1 MQHVSPTKLF
11 LIYFTLPPNCA
22 RIKEYHDTFILITK
36 STEEISMKHLKN
48 KALAAALA
56 CVILSVSACAAP
68 AAETKDT
75 PESVIVTDTT
85 EDTSVDDSSESSESS
100 LDNEALPSYE
110 KGSWTGSVYT
120 NKTLGLTFTLPEGWM
135 IADEDNIEKTVGGN
149 EAVGGNEQKDDK
161 KADKKNES
169 PYDFMIV
176 NAETNDNLLLL
187 AEDVSTAMGGSG
199 MTETDYLTT
208 IKTNLIS
215 GQQTTYTPG
224 EITTA
229 EIAGQTYSKMEV
241 AVLYNGYISLTQT
254 YYCRKVGDHMLSFI
268 ASTKTDASQNTPA
281 EGTENTADTQMPPA
295 NTCRYILES
304 MTPAL

>member
-1 MQHVSPTKLF
+1 
-11 LIYFTLPPNCA
+11 
-22 RIKEYHDTFILITK
+22 
-36 STEEISMKHLKN
+36 
-48 KALAAALA
+48 
-56 CVILSVSACAAP
+56 
-68 AAETKDT
+68 
-75 PESVIVTDTT
+75 
-85 EDTSVDDSSESSESS
+85 
-100 LDNEALPSYE
+100 
-110 KGSWTGSVYT
+110 
-120 NKTLGLTFTLPEGWM
+120 M

-241 AVLYNGYISLTQT
+241 AV
-254 YYCRKVGDHMLSFI
+254 FI
-268 ASTKTDASQNTPA
+268 
-281 EGTENTADTQMPPA
+281 
-295 NTCRYILES
+295 
-304 MTPAL
+304 

>member
-1 MQHVSPTKLF
+1 
-11 LIYFTLPPNCA
+11 
-22 RIKEYHDTFILITK
+22 
-36 STEEISMKHLKN
+36 
-48 KALAAALA
+48 
-56 CVILSVSACAAP
+56 
-68 AAETKDT
+68 
-75 PESVIVTDTT
+75 
-85 EDTSVDDSSESSESS
+85 
-100 LDNEALPSYE
+100 
-110 KGSWTGSVYT
+110 
-120 NKTLGLTFTLPEGWM
+120 
-135 IADEDNIEKTVGGN
+135 
-149 EAVGGNEQKDDK
+149 
-161 KADKKNES
+161 
-169 PYDFMIV
+169 
-176 NAETNDNLLLL
+176 
-187 AEDVSTAMGGSG
+187 

-268 ASTKTDASQNTPA
+268 ASTKTDTSQNTPA
-281 EGTENTADTQMPPA
+281 KGTENTADTQMPPA